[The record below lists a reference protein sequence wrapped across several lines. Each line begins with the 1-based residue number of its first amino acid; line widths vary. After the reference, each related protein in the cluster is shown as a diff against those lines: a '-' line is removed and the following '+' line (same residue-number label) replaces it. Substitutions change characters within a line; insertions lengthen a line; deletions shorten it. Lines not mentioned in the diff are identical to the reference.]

1 MFRDQS
7 AGMCG
12 GRDGMGVRTVSG
24 VTVGN
29 FSLCQ
34 TYELSTYY
42 ASFCSGRFADY
53 PIGQYLTELSGKVR
67 LLLCIAGL
75 CCLTGLYGHG
85 NDHAFGK
92 LDAGQQAECLH
103 CTQKR
108 TDGSP
113 VPMPLRCEVG
123 NGQVALVGLQ
133 HVVLLS

>member
-1 MFRDQS
+1 
-7 AGMCG
+7 
-12 GRDGMGVRTVSG
+12 MGVRTVSG

-34 TYELSTYY
+34 TYELFTYY
-42 ASFCSGRFADY
+42 ASFGSGRFADY

-92 LDAGQQAECLH
+92 LDAASIALKKE
-103 CTQKR
+103 R
-108 TDGSP
+108 T
-113 VPMPLRCEVG
+113 
-123 NGQVALVGLQ
+123 VALCQCHSDARSDTVRWHWLGC
-133 HVVLLS
+133 ST

>member
-1 MFRDQS
+1 
-7 AGMCG
+7 MCG
-12 GRDGMGVRTVSG
+12 GRVGMGVQTESG

-42 ASFCSGRFADY
+42 ASFGSGRFADY

-92 LDAGQQAECLH
+92 LDAGQQTECLH
-103 CTQKR
+103 CTQKER
-108 TDGSP
+108 T
-113 VPMPLRCEVG
+113 
-123 NGQVALVGLQ
+123 VALCQCHSDARSETVRWHWLGC
-133 HVVLLS
+133 ST